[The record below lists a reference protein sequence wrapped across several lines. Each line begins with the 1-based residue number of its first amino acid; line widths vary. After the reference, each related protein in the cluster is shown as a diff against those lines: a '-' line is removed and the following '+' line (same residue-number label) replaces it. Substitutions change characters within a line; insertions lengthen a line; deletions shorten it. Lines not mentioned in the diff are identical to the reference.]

1 MRSLLAL
8 AVIAAGSGLALLF
21 HLAAGTAQAQQ
32 DGEIQLLAHRVESRF
47 PDSVH
52 FFVEAAG
59 PDEISDIRVYLKT
72 IGQVSRSAY
81 RQVEFEPGT
90 SVSGE
95 AELLSGGSNYFP
107 PGTRM
112 AYSFEIRDTAGRL
125 LRTEEQ
131 IFVYLDTRFGWLT
144 LTDGLITVYYNNPL
158 AQSRAQHVLETAA
171 ATLEHMGPVLGID
184 PEEPLH
190 IVTYHNYRDMVGAL
204 PFRSQATREQLITAG
219 MAFSEERVLLVYSG
233 GQGVTG
239 TTAHE
244 FVHLLVADATGR
256 ANAIVPAW
264 LNEGLAE
271 YGDFSADQ
279 DRDYYLQRAIQR
291 GELRPLW
298 QQGAF
303 SGTPEDILVG
313 YAQGLSV
320 VTFMIENYGAAPI
333 ADLMQA
339 LRRTLDIDAALLEVY
354 GFDQYG
360 LDALWRQSLG
370 LPPRPAPPGP
380 DRPQATA
387 RPQST
392 AQPRPTAT
400 PRPTLALAAF
410 PVASPTNTPAP
421 AAPADPVAE
430 PAATVAPVATAT
442 PAADTPMPSPTPRPL
457 AVNRTP
463 LPPTEAPALPAAETG
478 GGCNP
483 AAAPA
488 EGGELALMLLLVSP
502 AAMLAAARRRLFR

>member
-1 MRSLLAL
+1 MRLLLAL
-8 AVIAAGSGLALLF
+8 AVVAAGGGLALLF
-21 HLAAGTAQAQQ
+21 QMAAAPAQAQQ
-32 DGEIQLLAHRVESRF
+32 DGEIRLLDHRVESRF
-47 PDSVH
+47 PESVH

-59 PDEISDIRVYLKT
+59 PDEINDIRVYLKT

-90 SVSGE
+90 RVSGE

-171 ATLEHMGPVLGID
+171 ATLDTMGPVLGID

-256 ANAIVPAW
+256 ANAVVPAW

-271 YGDFSADQ
+271 YGDFSSDQ

-370 LPPRPAPPGP
+370 LPALPRPERPEPA
-380 DRPQATA
+380 RPQA
-387 RPQST
+387 T

-421 AAPADPVAE
+421 AAPTTVTVAE
-430 PAATVAPVATAT
+430 PAATDAPAATAT
-442 PAADTPMPSPTPRPL
+442 PAAADTPMPTPTPRPL

-463 LPPTEAPALPAAETG
+463 SPPTEVPALPTAETG